1 MQPYFSSMIKIFGM
15 IFKVFYLFIIIIIF
29 LKHK

>member
-15 IFKVFYLFIIIIIF
+15 IFKVFYLFIIIIF